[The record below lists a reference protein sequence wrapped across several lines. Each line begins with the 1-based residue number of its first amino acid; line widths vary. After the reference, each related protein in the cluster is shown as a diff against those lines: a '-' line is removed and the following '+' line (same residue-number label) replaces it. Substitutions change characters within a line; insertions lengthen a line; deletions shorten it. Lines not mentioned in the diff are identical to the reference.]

1 MRIEALSIKAATVS
15 IFLMIGL
22 FAVLLSMFAGAYFK
36 QAALD
41 AQMNSLS
48 RVIEVATDE
57 MLKEVKQNTFD
68 LGMRLAYSHEL
79 IDALARVDQADGQN
93 HLVAL
98 LDDPFINVF
107 VGFPNINLEKIRIY
121 NLDFKFIAE
130 SQKGIKGVDKN
141 LDHHL
146 VQQISK
152 RHGVDRLK
160 AMDDLWMSSTVPLY
174 STLVPIGGLYIR
186 GYLEIIIDPA
196 HNLPEIGKITKT
208 PVSIFSVSGEPVN
221 ISGQDTKGFLPVKY
235 TLLTSDGEPAYRI
248 VGYENVD
255 KLNQEMRA
263 TQIVTTSGFLV
274 LTIVVLLFALKLFQR
289 FLFSPLGRMIVD
301 MEKMAHGKLDL
312 NVNKKGLKEFYIL
325 AEAFNAMADQVRLRS
340 NELHDS
346 QNRLLQL
353 LDLDNS
359 AILCFGNKNDIV
371 YFNKGASDFFGY
383 ANDEIN
389 DLEFS
394 DLFADDIAE
403 LNAQSTLH
411 TRLQCLAK
419 DGNVFSSD
427 AIVNNLRVMGESGFA
442 VVLNS
447 VPVKNNDI
455 TAENSALNN
464 QSDEQGMKE
473 VEQSLKRILEIASNN
488 PGLLLGI
495 ESSELS
501 EFQMLSSAND
511 KAQLRQDAVNVM
523 HSALACW
530 QHDLGKGKL
539 ALAEESRIWPVYMD
553 KSTPTTRTMD
563 KYLHIDSCPKNPR
576 CQRAVDTAEFVLK
589 QLGEQQ
595 TPYQEK
601 LMDALRVLRESMSG
615 V

>member
-57 MLKEVKQNTFD
+57 VLKEVKQNTFD

-98 LDDPFINVF
+98 LDDPFINGF

-121 NLDFKFIAE
+121 SLDFEFIAE
-130 SQKGIKGVDKN
+130 SQNGIKGIDKY

-152 RHGVDRLK
+152 RHGVERLK

-208 PVSIFSVSGEPVN
+208 PVSVFSVSGESVN
-221 ISGQDTKGFLPVKY
+221 ISDQDTSGFLPVKY

-263 TQIVTTSGFLV
+263 TQMVTTSGFLI

-289 FLFSPLGRMIVD
+289 FLFSPLSRMIVD
-301 MEKMAHGKLDL
+301 MEQMAHGKLDL
-312 NVNKKGLKEFYIL
+312 NVNKK
-325 AEAFNAMADQVRLRS
+325 A
-340 NELHDS
+340 
-346 QNRLLQL
+346 
-353 LDLDNS
+353 
-359 AILCFGNKNDIV
+359 
-371 YFNKGASDFFGY
+371 
-383 ANDEIN
+383 
-389 DLEFS
+389 
-394 DLFADDIAE
+394 
-403 LNAQSTLH
+403 
-411 TRLQCLAK
+411 
-419 DGNVFSSD
+419 
-427 AIVNNLRVMGESGFA
+427 
-442 VVLNS
+442 
-447 VPVKNNDI
+447 
-455 TAENSALNN
+455 
-464 QSDEQGMKE
+464 
-473 VEQSLKRILEIASNN
+473 
-488 PGLLLGI
+488 
-495 ESSELS
+495 
-501 EFQMLSSAND
+501 
-511 KAQLRQDAVNVM
+511 
-523 HSALACW
+523 
-530 QHDLGKGKL
+530 
-539 ALAEESRIWPVYMD
+539 
-553 KSTPTTRTMD
+553 
-563 KYLHIDSCPKNPR
+563 
-576 CQRAVDTAEFVLK
+576 
-589 QLGEQQ
+589 
-595 TPYQEK
+595 
-601 LMDALRVLRESMSG
+601 
-615 V
+615 